1 MQSSGC
7 LCSNQNFLFLPFYLQ
22 AHTLRQC
29 SEVFPSKHQAGD
41 VLCLFFFLHKA
52 TVLYIEQCCSQ
63 LLHRGN
69 SNNDYSVLPLHASRQ
84 INQMPCCQ
92 HQESNLQQQPPSSLS
107 CLNLW
112 KHTSC
117 LLCVFTTHSTNYSG
131 TKQLNSMWSHSVH
144 LPCGLRDYPNASA
157 LHTPSYGSLT
167 HSTRDCS
174 GHQQTKSQG
183 KHVT

>member
-1 MQSSGC
+1 MLWSFSQQAAGRRC
-7 LCSNQNFLFLPFYLQ
+7 TLPF
-22 AHTLRQC
+22 
-29 SEVFPSKHQAGD
+29 S
-41 VLCLFFFLHKA
+41 HKA
-52 TVLYIEQCCSQ
+52 TVPYIDRCCSP
-63 LLHRGN
+63 LLHWGN

-92 HQESNLQQQPPSSLS
+92 HRESNLQQQPPSSLR

-117 LLCVFTTHSTNYSG
+117 LRCVFTTHSTNYSG

-157 LHTPSYGSLT
+157 LHTPSYASLT